1 MADAPVITVSSAGP
15 LRPAQGEL
23 LGKPLDFWRRTT
35 AKELGLPDTVLTA
48 GTGHQAELWHPGIL
62 AKYAWAHA
70 LAVSAP
76 ESSSQ
81 PAQVVHL
88 LVDTDV
94 RAPLSIRVPVMTH
107 AAERAGSASSAGRAS
122 SAGSA
127 GNANSASTVL
137 TTVTHLFGP
146 AARAGVVACAYPAG
160 LPMPLQL
167 GEATFALPCVEEG
180 VARIERALRAPAPDG
195 AAQAWLA
202 MRALCGPPVDSP
214 AWTRTSALLRTTLG
228 DALLERAQHDPAA
241 CVRAFN
247 AAARSVA
254 RVARPLQHRGDAG
267 VELPFWTWGADGV
280 RRAVTSHELPALR
293 GTNAPLAPRAFL
305 TSAIARAA
313 LCSRFVHGTG
323 GHIYE
328 QATERFMHEWL
339 GATLPPFDMATA
351 TLRLP
356 FATEHDSPVTPSIR
370 RRAWFDPDGAFGGA
384 EARAGAGA
392 EAAAGAAAAGPSA
405 HKLALL
411 AAVNALPRRSAE
423 RRAAWRAM
431 HEELARARE
440 ARVHELGALM
450 QREEEDRARVREA
463 AIRAERTWAVPL
475 YPAEMVQALVQRV
488 LQHPQHSTAHATA

>member
-1 MADAPVITVSSAGP
+1 MADAPVITVTSAGP

-70 LAVSAP
+70 LTASAP
-76 ESSSQ
+76 DSSAQ
-81 PAQVVHL
+81 AAQVVHL

-94 RAPLSIRVPVMTH
+94 RPPLSIRVPVV
-107 AAERAGSASSAGRAS
+107 AAGAGADR
-122 SAGSA
+122 
-127 GNANSASTVL
+127 VL
-137 TTVTHLFGP
+137 TTLTHQFGP
-146 AARAGVVACAYPAG
+146 ATRAGVVACAYPAG

-180 VARIERALRAPAPDG
+180 VARIERALRAPAPDA
-195 AAQAWLA
+195 AAQAWLT
-202 MRALCGPPVDSP
+202 MRALCGAPVDGP

-228 DALLERAQHDPAA
+228 DALLERAQRDPAA

-247 AAARSVA
+247 TAARSVA

-267 VELPFWTWGADGV
+267 TELPFWTWGADGV

-323 GHIYE
+323 GHVYE

-384 EARAGAGA
+384 AS
-392 EAAAGAAAAGPSA
+392 PSA

-450 QREEEDRARVREA
+450 QREEADRARVREA

-475 YPAEMVQALVQRV
+475 YPAEMVQTLVQRV
-488 LQHPQHSTAHATA
+488 LQHSQQNAAHATA